1 MNDIRK
7 TRRDIIRTAAGAA
20 AGATAGAVALG
31 ARGVGASA
39 LPAIHAPTAVLAQDT
54 TELTWAINAVS
65 GTEIDL
71 VQKVVDAFV
80 AANPTY
86 KVTVLNYDPTTYDQK
101 LLTDISAG
109 TMPDMF
115 VSADVFTKPF
125 FDAGLTADLKPL
137 AAETGFDLT
146 EFDTKFLDLGVYQD
160 KLGFLPRAADV
171 VVTYFNKDMFD
182 AAGVAHPTA
191 DWTYPDMLAAAEK
204 LTIKASDGTTTQ
216 YGVAAGYSWWA
227 YWVPMVIA
235 EGGKILSD
243 DNTEAVFNSPEGQ
256 RAWGYIFQG
265 LTNGW
270 FAPPSVQKTMGGDG
284 VPFQVGKAAMT
295 FTVRAAVPTV
305 RDQLKA
311 DWDVQ
316 LVPKGSARRCTG
328 MGAMGYAISSKTK
341 DPSAT
346 WKLMEY
352 TYSDGMKFFM
362 ESYLVVPPIKSF
374 YDDPAWRNLPG
385 PPYDNAVFVSAT
397 DDAMLPPPLPFYST
411 GTFKKAMED
420 GIDAVLL
427 GQMKPEDAVNKMAQ
441 EATRS
446 LKQG

>member
-1 MNDIRK
+1 MSQIRT
-7 TRRDIIRTAAGAA
+7 TRRDVIRAGAA
-20 AGATAGAVALG
+20 AGAIAGATALG
-31 ARGVGASA
+31 ARGAGAAGRRAAHPA
-39 LPAIHAPTAVLAQDT
+39 LLAQDT
-54 TELTWAINAVS
+54 VELTWAINAVS

-71 VQKVVDAFV
+71 VQKVVDSFIAK
-80 AANPTY
+80 NPNY
-86 KVTVLNYDPTTYDQK
+86 KVSVLNYDPETYDQK

-125 FDAGLTADLKPL
+125 FDSGLTADLNPL
-137 AAETGFDLT
+137 AAETGFDLS
-146 EFDTKFLDLGVYQD
+146 EFDEKFLALGEYEG

-171 VVTYFNKDMFD
+171 VVTYYNKEMFD
-182 AAGVAHPTA
+182 TAGVPYPSE
-191 DWTYPDMLAAAEK
+191 DWTYQDMLEAAEK
-204 LTIKASDGTTTQ
+204 LTIKAADGTTTQ

-235 EGGKILSD
+235 EGGQILSD
-243 DNTEAVFNSPEGQ
+243 DQKEAVFNSPEGQ

-284 VPFQVGKAAMT
+284 VPFQVGQAAMT
-295 FTVRAAVPTV
+295 FTVRAAVPTL

-341 DPSAT
+341 DPAAT

-352 TYSDGMKFFM
+352 TYSEGMKFFM

-374 YDDPAWRNLPG
+374 YDDPAWRDLPG
-385 PPYDNAVFVSAT
+385 PPYNNAVFVSAT
-397 DDAMLPPPLPFYST
+397 EDAMLPPPLPFYST
-411 GTFKKAMED
+411 GNFKKAMED

-427 GQMKPEDAVNKMAQ
+427 GQMSPEDAVNKMAQ

-446 LKQG
+446 LRMG